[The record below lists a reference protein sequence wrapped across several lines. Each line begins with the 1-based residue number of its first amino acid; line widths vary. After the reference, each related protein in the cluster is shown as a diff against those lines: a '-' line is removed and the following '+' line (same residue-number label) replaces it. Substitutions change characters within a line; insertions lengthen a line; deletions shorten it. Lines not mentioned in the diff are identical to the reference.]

1 SGVKIKSRSQNYL
14 FQIDRE
20 GTFNVKANIT
30 ILIKQYVCLSVGP
43 LVKLFARSK
52 FPKAT
57 VTVAHRKMRSLLAY
71 YADAVM
77 SAAARGAGCALE
89 CSGRGDCMNGT
100 CLCEIRYSGDE
111 CAGPN
116 MPYHACI
123 GGVFLLVAFVCAVQ
137 LTICVVTEYRRLKA
151 PTFLRACKVTTQKML
166 YLVAFLASLIRGAYF
181 VS

>member
-1 SGVKIKSRSQNYL
+1 
-14 FQIDRE
+14 RE

-30 ILIKQYVCLSVGP
+30 ILIKQNVCLS
-43 LVKLFARSK
+43 

-181 VS
+181 VSPVSFLLNFVSSPSYHDKTSILE